1 MSDPSF
7 IHLRLHSEYS
17 IVDGIVRIDDA
28 VDRAVAD
35 RMPALALTDLS
46 NLFGMV
52 KFYQA
57 ARGKGIK
64 PIVGCDVWISNEAN
78 RDQPHRLLLLC
89 RNRQGYLRLCDLL
102 TRAYRSN
109 QHRGRAEVRREWFAD
124 GGSDGLIALSGAHFG
139 DVGQALL
146 QANRAQAQELAAEWQ
161 RLFPGAFYLELQ
173 RTGLPQADAH
183 VRLVLS
189 LASELRLPVVATHP
203 IEFLAPDDYKA
214 HEARVCISEGY
225 MLADKRRPRVF
236 T

>member
-1 MSDPSF
+1 MAAPSF

-28 VDRAVAD
+28 VASAVAD
-35 RMPALALTDLS
+35 RMPALALTDLG

-64 PIVGCDVWISNEAN
+64 PIVGCDVWISNESN
-78 RDQPHRLLLLC
+78 REQPHRLLLLC

-109 QHRGRAEVRREWFAD
+109 QHRGRAEFRREWFAD

-146 QANRAQAQELAAEWQ
+146 QAKRAQAQELAAEWQ

-173 RTGLPQADAH
+173 RTGLPQADAY
-183 VRLVLS
+183 VRLALS

-225 MLADKRRPRVF
+225 MLA
-236 T
+236 